1 MKQKEGKKIH
11 GITDEVSASF
21 LAAPNLAGSQEEWI
35 QFITGKRVLALED
48 KADEQK
54 PPPTPEAS
62 FRLHQAN

>member
-1 MKQKEGKKIH
+1 M
-11 GITDEVSASF
+11 SASF

-62 FRLHQAN
+62 FRLQQAN